1 MTRTQRRPSR
11 WTWNDDRGGVSVF
24 IAIIAVPLLFLG
36 GLFAVDA
43 FGVTRAHERADAV
56 ATEAAR
62 AAAQA
67 IDPTQ
72 AITGKAIVANPQDA
86 AAAARAYLSK
96 AGVTGTVTVS
106 GDGHRITVT
115 VTDTYTGKFAPK
127 TWTVH
132 ATSSASLLHGITQP
146 EKD

>member
-1 MTRTQRRPSR
+1 MTSTQRTPRR
-11 WTWNDDRGGVSVF
+11 NWGDDRGGISIFV
-24 IAIIAVPLLFLG
+24 AIIAVPLLFVG
-36 GLFAVDA
+36 GLFAVDS
-43 FGVTRAHERADAV
+43 FGVTRAHERADGI

-67 IDPTQ
+67 IDPAK
-72 AITGKAIVANPQDA
+72 AITGQAVVADPQDA
-86 AAAARAYLSK
+86 AAAARTYLNK

-106 GDGHRITVT
+106 GDGHRITVQ
-115 VTDTYTGKFAPK
+115 VTDTYTGRFVPK

>member
-1 MTRTQRRPSR
+1 MTSTQRAPR
-11 WTWNDDRGGVSVF
+11 WNWHDDRGGVSVF
-24 IAIIAVPLLFLG
+24 VAIIAVPLLFLG

-43 FGVTRAHERADAV
+43 FGVTRAHERADGV

-72 AITGKAIVANPQDA
+72 AITGNAIVADPQDA
-86 AAAARAYLSK
+86 AAAARAYLNA

-106 GDGHRITVT
+106 GDGHRITVQ
-115 VTDTYTGKFAPK
+115 VTDTYTGKFAPN
-127 TWTVH
+127 TWTVN